1 MAIHL
6 VTGKAG
12 TDHVKSENAGSLNA
26 GIIGLG
32 TYFLETGTQL
42 AATMINA
49 NTVRITDGDL
59 SMQGRHVTIEDGD
72 HEDLAVENGTQQQ
85 LRHDLVVVRY
95 EKLAQSPNT
104 EKVTLKVIKGTP
116 ADSDPQDPE
125 YEAGD
130 IRGGDLV
137 AEEPIWRIPLDG
149 ISVGEPER
157 MCATV
162 KPLASYQAVSL
173 VGHGTATFSGNCTGA
188 VEVWAYDVGD
198 GSLMVQAMCNANHGA
213 YISFRAAG
221 AYNAVAL
228 TLPEGYYVPGIYF
241 DTPLFAQNS
250 DLSAS
255 CQISSAGELLIILSC
270 SRSASG
276 YGMSSRC
283 LMFRPGLDL
292 GLRN

>member
-26 GIIGLG
+26 GIIGPG

-42 AATMINA
+42 AATMVNA

-59 SMQGRHVTIEDGD
+59 SLQGRHVTIEDGD
-72 HEDLAVENGTQQQ
+72 HEDLTVENGTQQQ

-95 EKLAQSPNT
+95 EKLAQAPNT

-137 AEEPIWRIPLDG
+137 AEEPIGRIPLDG

-162 KPLASYQAVSL
+162 PTISGAARAKLLWSGSLTKGQSTTIEGLSRYDRFLAKTSGSAATLVLTRQSSAEGELNDNMAGFVNWPGNDGGLYMQAVQ
-173 VGHGTATFSGNCTGA
+173 TSG
-188 VEVWAYDVGD
+188 EGD
-198 GSLMVQAMCNANHGA
+198 D
-213 YISFRAAG
+213 
-221 AYNAVAL
+221 L
-228 TLPEGYYVPGIYF
+228 TLIRAVRYYVSTAGR
-241 DTPLFAQNS
+241 
-250 DLSAS
+250 LSVTSLEDSLQAVW
-255 CQISSAGELLIILSC
+255 GLL
-270 SRSASG
+270 
-276 YGMSSRC
+276 
-283 LMFRPGLDL
+283 
-292 GLRN
+292 

>member
-26 GIIGLG
+26 GIIGPG

-42 AATMINA
+42 AATMVNA

-72 HEDLAVENGTQQQ
+72 HEDLTVENGTQQQ

-125 YEAGD
+125 YEVGD

-157 MCATV
+157 TCATV
-162 KPLASYQAVSL
+162 KSLAGGLRFQQLWSGSVRNPSQATTFPAPGIGDYSL
-173 VGHGTATFSGNCTGA
+173 VLVRANGFNVLLLRDAGDEWQGAAMRTSSGNQACSIQVTDWSQDSITINEHIYSSHSNPTLGGTVHRNAGDWMTITGI
-188 VEVWAYDVGD
+188 W
-198 GSLMVQAMCNANHGA
+198 
-213 YISFRAAG
+213 
-221 AYNAVAL
+221 
-228 TLPEGYYVPGIYF
+228 GI
-241 DTPLFAQNS
+241 A
-250 DLSAS
+250 
-255 CQISSAGELLIILSC
+255 
-270 SRSASG
+270 
-276 YGMSSRC
+276 
-283 LMFRPGLDL
+283 
-292 GLRN
+292 

>member
-26 GIIGLG
+26 GIIGPG
-32 TYFLETGTQL
+32 TYFLETGAQL
-42 AATMINA
+42 AATMVNA
-49 NTVRITDGDL
+49 NTVRISDGDL
-59 SMQGRHVTIEDGD
+59 SLQGRHVTIEDGD
-72 HEDLAVENGTQQQ
+72 HEDLTVENGTQQQ

-162 KPLASYQAVSL
+162 KSLAGGLRFQQLWSGSVRNPNQATTFPAPGIGNYSL
-173 VGHGTATFSGNCTGA
+173 IIVRGNGMNVLLIRGAGDELQGGAVRSSSGNVACSIKVVDWSQDSITLTECVYSSHDNPTLGGA
-188 VEVWAYDVGD
+188 VHRNAGD
-198 GSLMVQAMCNANHGA
+198 WMT
-213 YISFRAAG
+213 I
-221 AYNAVAL
+221 
-228 TLPEGYYVPGIYF
+228 TGIWGI
-241 DTPLFAQNS
+241 A
-250 DLSAS
+250 
-255 CQISSAGELLIILSC
+255 
-270 SRSASG
+270 
-276 YGMSSRC
+276 
-283 LMFRPGLDL
+283 
-292 GLRN
+292 